1 MKRSTRISPLRSAM
15 ATALVCLVAILSAPE
30 VSAQVVIKVNSV
42 TPNSMQNSD
51 TAQLVRLAE
60 RVEAKS
66 GGKLKLELHYS
77 SSLIPQDRAFDGLS
91 AGLIDATWFTGSH
104 FSSQVPE
111 SDVYSLPFNF
121 ESHSDFARKHFDLG
135 LNAILDDAF
144 QKSGIKY
151 VSGFPS
157 SAMALITR
165 TKPVSTRD
173 AMKGMK
179 IRVFGP
185 ALAEAV
191 ERLGG
196 SPVYVPFSELEV
208 ALDRGVADGFFTGWL
223 TMAGSPGLRRVS
235 KYVTWPPLQGSLGI
249 SLCMNLA
256 KYNSLPDSLK
266 KALLD
271 ASEEVA
277 REGQAWFKPMEDSA
291 RGELTAA
298 GIQFVDA
305 TPAELG
311 SWKSSLEPIWKSYV
325 DKARARNAQSG
336 ERAAKIIKVL
346 QGQKES

>member
-1 MKRSTRISPLRSAM
+1 MPRIARISFIAGVVSVLAF
-15 ATALVCLVAILSAPE
+15 ALGTEAALGQI
-30 VSAQVVIKVNSV
+30 VIKVNSV
-42 TPNSMQNSD
+42 TPNSLQNSD

-60 RVEAKS
+60 RVAAKS
-66 GGKLKLELHYS
+66 SGKLTLELHYS

-91 AGLIDATWFTGSH
+91 AGLVDATWFTGSH
-104 FSSQVPE
+104 FASQVPE
-111 SDVYSLPFNF
+111 ADVYSLPFNF
-121 ESHSDFARKHFDLG
+121 DSHSDFARKHFDLG

-151 VSGFPS
+151 ISGFPS

-165 TKPVSTRD
+165 TKPVNTRD

-191 ERLGG
+191 DRLGG

-256 KYNSLPDSLK
+256 KFNSLPDPLK

-311 SWKSSLEPIWKSYV
+311 AWKSTLEPLWKSYV
-325 DKARARNAQSG
+325 DKARSRNAQSG

-346 QGQKES
+346 QGHKES